1 MNADWLSVPSAPL
14 NETARREAESRQAIL
29 TKPPGALGSLEVLA
43 VRLAAMQGASRPQLD
58 RVSIAVFAADHG
70 VAAEGVSAFPQS
82 VTVEMVRNFA
92 RGGAA
97 ICVLARQLG
106 AALEVLNLGTV
117 NDPGPLNGV
126 LNLRLGPGT
135 ANFTQGA
142 AMTEEQLVRAIH
154 AGRHSAERAK
164 LAGAQLYIG
173 GEMGIGN
180 TTAAAALACALLGA
194 EASTPGM
201 EAAPG
206 HPGPHAALLRPWRAE
221 VEQRW
226 EQLPTALAGPGTGL
240 NAQGVIHKAEVIR
253 RALALHREHLAD
265 PLEALRRLGGFEI
278 AALAGSF
285 IACAQMGLTV
295 LVDGFIASVAA
306 LVAARR
312 CPGTNDWFIY
322 AHASAEPGHACVLTA
337 LDARP
342 LLDLGMRLGE
352 GSGAATAVPLLRL
365 ACALH
370 NEMATFAEAGV
381 SGKDSR

>member
-295 LVDGFIASVAA
+295 LVDGFIATVAA

-322 AHASAEPGHACVLTA
+322 SHASAEPGHARVLAA